1 MPEQTIDE
9 ILDALESGRQRA
21 TYGAV
26 AAAVG
31 QSPRLLM
38 KGRTRDQRHSWVVR
52 SVTGLPTGYTPEQM
66 HPELTV
72 HSTVLSSREELV
84 SWLISRQT
92 AAAA

>member
-1 MPEQTIDE
+1 MPDQTIVD
-9 ILDALESGRQRA
+9 ILDALDHGRQRA

-26 AAAVG
+26 AATIG

-52 SVTGLPTGYTPEQM
+52 SVTGLPTGYKPEQM
-66 HPELTV
+66 HPELTARQ
-72 HSTVLSSREELV
+72 TVLSTREELV
-84 SWLISRQT
+84 RWLSTRH